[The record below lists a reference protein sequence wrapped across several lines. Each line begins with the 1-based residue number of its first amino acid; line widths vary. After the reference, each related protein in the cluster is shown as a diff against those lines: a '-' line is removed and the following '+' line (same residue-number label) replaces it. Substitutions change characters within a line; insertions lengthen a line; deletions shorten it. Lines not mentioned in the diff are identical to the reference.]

1 MRTYYCYPLDQC
13 GKILARVEVEASN
26 RDDAVAAGWGLVAA
40 NAIYTGLEVWL
51 ESVRVFPE
59 LGVLGAG

>member
-1 MRTYYCYPLDQC
+1 MTQ
-13 GKILARVEVEASN
+13 
-26 RDDAVAAGWGLVAA
+26 VAAGWGLVAA

-59 LGVLGAG
+59 LGVLGTGR